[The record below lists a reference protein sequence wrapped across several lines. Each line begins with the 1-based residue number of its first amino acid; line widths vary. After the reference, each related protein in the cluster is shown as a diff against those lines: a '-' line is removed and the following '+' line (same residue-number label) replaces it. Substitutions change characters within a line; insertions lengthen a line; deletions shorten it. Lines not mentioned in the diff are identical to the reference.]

1 MAFCSTLTIS
11 ITKQV
16 TKKKQ
21 EEKEMKRKN
30 NREKNTNEI
39 QERNHLILGLIV
51 KQLLLIL
58 NFEKLIYFLSQ
69 KNLALTIIASK

>member
-1 MAFCSTLTIS
+1 M
-11 ITKQV
+11 